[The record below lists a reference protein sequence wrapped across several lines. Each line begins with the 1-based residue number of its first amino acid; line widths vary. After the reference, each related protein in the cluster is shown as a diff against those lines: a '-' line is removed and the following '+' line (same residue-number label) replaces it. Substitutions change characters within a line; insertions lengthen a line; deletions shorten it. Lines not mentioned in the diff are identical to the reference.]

1 MVENGSDASLISLTL
16 SYLSK
21 INGYLYPQKVSP
33 PLKKRHESNTAHP
46 VKSANSNDSLMRFFE
61 FELLGRV

>member
-1 MVENGSDASLISLTL
+1 MVEDESDASLISLSL

-33 PLKKRHESNTAHP
+33 PLKKRHESNAVYP
-46 VKSANSNDSLMRFFE
+46 VKCDSP
-61 FELLGRV
+61 LLIVMTV